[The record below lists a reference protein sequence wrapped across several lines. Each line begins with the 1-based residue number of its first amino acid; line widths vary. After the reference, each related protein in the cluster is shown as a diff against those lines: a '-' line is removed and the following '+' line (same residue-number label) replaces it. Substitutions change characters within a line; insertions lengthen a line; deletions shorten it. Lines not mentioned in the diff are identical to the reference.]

1 MAKLTPDGE
10 QIVAGLAEQYKIGAD
25 AVKAMLDAVA
35 KGGGATAQFNV
46 PEFGG
51 AGQWMRGGQATVG
64 DMVSA
69 SMKATAENLCN
80 ELSNLM
86 AAQAS
91 LFVPASQPPS
101 YGESAS
107 GGGKEGASASPRPS
121 PYGWW
126 PAELGEPSM
135 AGSRNSWRY
144 AYFAAIRRLAVDARG
159 RVEVYDTT
167 GFNIEGI
174 APRQGS
180 EAASPVFASNRGP
193 VRLDSLP
200 REYGMAAEAKPA
212 PEPTEAAAK
221 SAAAPADAQAQQ
233 PAAADAVSI
242 LALIE
247 QLGALKEKGILTEEE
262 FAAKKAEL
270 LKRL

>member
-1 MAKLTPDGE
+1 MAKLTPEGE
-10 QIVAGLAEQYKIGAD
+10 MIVAGLAEQYKIGAG

-51 AGQWMRGGQATVG
+51 SGQWMRGGPATIG
-64 DMVSA
+64 DMVNT
-69 SMKATAENLCN
+69 SMKATVENLCT

-91 LFVPASQPPS
+91 LFAPMSQPPS
-101 YGESAS
+101 HGEGVA
-107 GGGKEGASASPRPS
+107 GGAGKDGASASPRPS
-121 PYGWW
+121 TYGWW
-126 PAELGEPSM
+126 PRELGEPST
-135 AGSRNSWRY
+135 AGSRNSCRY
-144 AYFAAIRRLAVDARG
+144 AYFAGIRRLAVDFGG

-180 EAASPVFASNRGP
+180 GDALPVFASNRGP
-193 VRLDSLP
+193 VSLDSLP
-200 REYGMAAEAKPA
+200 REYGMEGEPKAA
-212 PEPTEAAAK
+212 PEPREAAAK
-221 SAAAPADAQAQQ
+221 GGAPAAAQAQK
-233 PAAADAVSI
+233 PAASGADAI

-247 QLGALKEKGILTEEE
+247 QLGALKEKGILTDEE

>member
-1 MAKLTPDGE
+1 MAKLTPEGE
-10 QIVAGLAEQYKIGAD
+10 MIVAGLAEQYKIGAG

-51 AGQWMRGGQATVG
+51 SGQWMRGGPATVG
-64 DMVSA
+64 DMVNT
-69 SMKATAENLCN
+69 SMKATVENLCT

-91 LFVPASQPPS
+91 LFAPMSQPPS
-101 YGESAS
+101 HGEDA
-107 GGGKEGASASPRPS
+107 GGAGKDGASVSPKPS
-121 PYGWW
+121 TYGWW
-126 PAELGEPSM
+126 PRELGEPST
-135 AGSRNSWRY
+135 AGSRDSFRY
-144 AYFAAIRRLAVDARG
+144 AYFAGIRRLAVDFGG

-180 EAASPVFASNRGP
+180 GDALPVFASNRGP

-200 REYGMAAEAKPA
+200 REYGMEG
-212 PEPTEAAAK
+212 EPKA
-221 SAAAPADAQAQQ
+221 AQAQK
-233 PAAADAVSI
+233 PAAAGADAI

-247 QLGALKEKGILTEEE
+247 QLGALKEKGILTDEE